1 MICDPTVCLSLRV
14 MLNIWFDK
22 VVEGKKRKKKPVFR
36 AAQMD
41 DGRVICIFWFDNLLC
56 GFMVSRQ

>member
-1 MICDPTVCLSLRV
+1 M
-14 MLNIWFDK
+14 
-22 VVEGKKRKKKPVFR
+22 PVFR